1 MRINREFFIPNRND
15 YYFKERIELVKPL
28 LRSFF
33 SLFLYGCWPHN
44 RNARKF
50 RRTSLEASSDHYEW
64 LLEPDCES
72 RQKNC
77 DEPVSAI
84 GSAVEAEVK
93 FRTKNSDCVEWLMLK
108 LFCIRGFV
116 VEFMAK
122 NLALNPVEGVW
133 KLYLISIAFKNKKL

>member
-15 YYFKERIELVKPL
+15 YYFKWRIEL
-28 LRSFF
+28 
-33 SLFLYGCWPHN
+33 
-44 RNARKF
+44 RKF

-93 FRTKNSDCVEWLMLK
+93 FRTKNSDCVEWLVLK

-122 NLALNPVEGVW
+122 NLALNPVEGV
-133 KLYLISIAFKNKKL
+133 